1 MSLESKHQII
11 IFGGLNMKIKKA
23 FTVLAVLVASVLL
36 LAACG
41 GSDDEAAS
49 GSNDSSDGDKSV
61 KFMHLWPEG
70 SSAQHH
76 KVVNEI
82 IADFE
87 AENEGVTIDLEVLSN
102 EQYKDKIKV
111 LSTSDEL
118 PDVGMTWAA
127 GYMEPYVDG
136 NMFAPLDDVI
146 ESDLSDSFVSGTTE
160 AFAIDGT
167 TYGLPLE
174 LNISTIFYNKAIFD
188 EYGLEEPQ
196 TLEELNEVVQTLNDN
211 GVNPIALG
219 NKDAWTGSMW
229 YMYLADRIAGD
240 EDVLTKAINREGSF
254 EDPALV
260 QAAEE
265 IQKLV
270 EADSFVTGFNGLAD
284 EEAKS
289 MFMGEQAAMYLIA
302 TWDLPNYTTNEDVP
316 QEFRDA
322 VGYFPFPSVDGSGDM
337 NSYVGGPGVGLF
349 VSENSDVKEEAKA
362 FASYFTQEW
371 GERAVSDVGVI
382 PATKVDASSLDLPQ
396 MYVDVLDD
404 LNAAT
409 NITLYADVQ
418 MSPDAAQVHLDMI
431 QALFGNEVSP
441 EEFAKEHEDTLS
453 AEE

>member
-1 MSLESKHQII
+1 MNHKKAIT
-11 IFGGLNMKIKKA
+11 IFGFLLI
-23 FTVLAVLVASVLL
+23 SVLL
-36 LAACG
+36 LVAC
-41 GSDDEAAS
+41 SDEDGEGNA
-49 GSNDSSDGDKSV
+49 GSNDSDAKTV
-61 KFMHLWPEG
+61 EFMHLWPEG
-70 SSAQHH
+70 SSAQHY

-102 EQYKDKIKV
+102 EQYKDKITV
-111 LSTSDEL
+111 LSTSNEL

-127 GYMEPYVDG
+127 GYMEPFVDG
-136 NMFAPLDDVI
+136 NMFSSVDDII
-146 ESDLSDSFVSGTTE
+146 ESDLSDSFVAGTTE
-160 AFAIDGT
+160 AFTLDGT

-174 LNISTIFYNKAIFD
+174 LNISTIFYNKVIFD

-196 TLEELNEVVQTLNDN
+196 TLEELNEIVATLNEN

-219 NKDAWTGSMW
+219 NRDAWTGSMW
-229 YMYLADRIAGD
+229 YMYLADRLAGD
-240 EDVLTKAINREGSF
+240 EDVLTQAINREISF

-265 IQKLV
+265 VQNLV
-270 EADSFVTGFNGLAD
+270 DADSFAQGFNGLAD

-302 TWDLPNYTTNEDVP
+302 TWDLPNFTTNEDVP
-316 QEFRDA
+316 QEFRDS
-322 VGYFPFPSVDGSGDM
+322 VGYFQFPSVDGSGDM

-349 VSENSDVKEEAKA
+349 VSENSDVQEEAKA
-362 FASYFTQEW
+362 FASYFVQQW
-371 GERAVSDVGVI
+371 GERAVTDVGII
-382 PATKVDASSLDLPQ
+382 PATKVEADSLDLPQ
-396 MYVDVLDD
+396 MYVDVLND

-418 MSPDAAQVHLDMI
+418 MSTGTAQVHLDMI
-431 QALFGNEVSP
+431 QALFGDEITP
-441 EEFAKEHEDTLS
+441 EEFVETHEETLS